1 MCLSVPYTISTLES
15 GPRETSINVGVP
27 APSPGLTHSEPFAEL
42 LQNKHIATHRYSGTQ
57 TSEVYSIT
65 LKCLYTDV
73 F

>member
-1 MCLSVPYTISTLES
+1 MCLTVSYTIGTLDYE
-15 GPRETSINVGVP
+15 PRETPINVGVP

-42 LQNKHIATHRYSGTQ
+42 LRDKHIATHRYSGTQ